1 MHHLGA
7 LPEAGN
13 IAADCAGIGV
23 KSLPEAHGDGVLQ
36 LCAADPQDA
45 VKRGGFFQQRVGQ

>member
-13 IAADCAGIGV
+13 IAAVCAGIGV